1 MFTEEMVEYTYGV
14 LTDNDDFI
22 HIDFAVL
29 MTLGAFGFD
38 SDDESLVSAYHK
50 YYDKMANE
58 LGY

>member
-22 HIDFAVL
+22 HIDFAIL

-38 SDDESLVSAYHK
+38 SDDEGIVSAYHK
-50 YYDKMANE
+50 FYDIKSVE
-58 LGY
+58 IFG